1 MCIYVCVCVRVIV
14 VLTVVVVIAEA
25 GTSPAKQLMVLGTWH
40 GYPGSCLVRNLATN
54 FVEPFK
60 LQSLNSLPSSLS
72 LLSSPPCSLHLPY
85 TILSNRLLTL
95 MLLSLSFPT

>member
-14 VLTVVVVIAEA
+14 VLTVVVVVVAKA
-25 GTSPAKQLMVLGTWH
+25 GTSPAKQLIVLGTWQ

-72 LLSSPPCSLHLPY
+72 LLSSPPCSLA
-85 TILSNRLLTL
+85 TQSSLLGC
-95 MLLSLSFPT
+95 SP